1 MDAVSIFIYNYYIY
15 QKCNTNKL
23 KYFIQKAFFGWL
35 ISRAI
40 RPYAPLGAYKL
51 GNR

>member
-1 MDAVSIFIYNYYIY
+1 MDAVSIFIYYIY
-15 QKCNTNKL
+15 QKYNTNKI
-23 KYFIQKAFFGWL
+23 KYFVQKAFFGWL

-40 RPYAPLGAYKL
+40 RPYAPLGAKKL